1 LLAYPVIILSKEVAR
16 VFAVRAKEVDV
27 ELRNT
32 LHFVVRHTQGSLD
45 GRWGAKEAE
54 KNCDLLLGKEALN
67 DRQRQYTKEKTAPGS
82 NVRERWFEEPG

>member
-1 LLAYPVIILSKEVAR
+1 M
-16 VFAVRAKEVDV
+16 RAQEVDV

-32 LHFVVRHTQGSLD
+32 LHFIVCHTQGSLD

-54 KNCDLLLGKEALN
+54 KNCDLLLGPIGKEALN
-67 DRQRQYTKEKTAPGS
+67 DRLREYTKEKTAPGS